1 MGMTIATM
9 TWRSLSRGW
18 RPLLLLAL
26 PLGGL
31 ALALLLRV
39 ASGGVDEVMADQIV
53 RDLATGVIVPLA
65 ALLVAVNGIG
75 NEVDDSSV
83 LHILATP
90 TSRASILLQKML
102 VICGVSVL
110 LGALT
115 CGGMALIMGSQ
126 ETTSWLVAGAVS
138 GLAYGAVFTALSTW
152 VKHAVIIGA
161 LYLVLWEGMLIGLAP
176 RARFLSLHHGALAVA
191 EKFRDTRAMVDLTDL
206 STIGGVMVLG
216 IALVAG
222 FLLAWWAL
230 SRMRLAKGS

>member
-18 RPLLLLAL
+18 RPLLLMAL

-90 TSRASILLQKML
+90 TSRAS
-102 VICGVSVL
+102 SRSTPT
-110 LGALT
+110 AT
-115 CGGMALIMGSQ
+115 CG
-126 ETTSWLVAGAVS
+126 TSERSSTAWTRSVAP
-138 GLAYGAVFTALSTW
+138 TARRTMP
-152 VKHAVIIGA
+152 K
-161 LYLVLWEGMLIGLAP
+161 
-176 RARFLSLHHGALAVA
+176 
-191 EKFRDTRAMVDLTDL
+191 
-206 STIGGVMVLG
+206 
-216 IALVAG
+216 
-222 FLLAWWAL
+222 
-230 SRMRLAKGS
+230 